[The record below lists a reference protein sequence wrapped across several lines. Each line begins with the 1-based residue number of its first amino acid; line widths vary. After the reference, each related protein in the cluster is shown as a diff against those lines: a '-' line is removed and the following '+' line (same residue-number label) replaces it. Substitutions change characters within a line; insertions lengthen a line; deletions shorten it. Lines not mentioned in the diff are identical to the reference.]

1 MLGLFIGLVVGFIL
15 GEHNAKLR
23 FFYVG
28 SRKAKRNTTQDIVC
42 GWKK

>member
-1 MLGLFIGLVVGFIL
+1 MLGLLVGLIIGFFI

-23 FFYVG
+23 FFYIG
-28 SRKAKRNTTQDIVC
+28 KKKKRTTQDVIV

>member
-1 MLGLFIGLVVGFIL
+1 MTGLLIGLIIGFIL

-28 SRKAKRNTTQDIVC
+28 KKKKRTTQDVVVE
-42 GWKK
+42 WDK

>member
-1 MLGLFIGLVVGFIL
+1 MLGLLVGLIIGFFI

-28 SRKAKRNTTQDIVC
+28 KKKRTTQDIVC